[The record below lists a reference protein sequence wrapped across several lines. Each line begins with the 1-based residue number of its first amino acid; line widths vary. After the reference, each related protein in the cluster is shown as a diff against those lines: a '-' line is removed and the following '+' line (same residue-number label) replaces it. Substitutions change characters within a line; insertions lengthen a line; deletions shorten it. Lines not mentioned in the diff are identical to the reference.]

1 MPGVATTVRALK
13 ETWIAVTSFE
23 STKLQLLVIGI
34 AGVVGVVVSWE
45 GSELW
50 TRLFGYSDVLTY
62 LTTVG
67 VFLVLYF
74 SLSYAVSSLDP
85 SRNSSSE

>member
-1 MPGVATTVRALK
+1 M
-13 ETWIAVTSFE
+13 TSFE
-23 STKLQLLVIGI
+23 STRLQLLVIGI
-34 AGVVGVVVSWE
+34 AGVVGVFVSWE
-45 GSELW
+45 VSELW

-74 SLSYAVSSLDP
+74 SLSYAVSSMERLENGP
-85 SRNSSSE
+85 AQ